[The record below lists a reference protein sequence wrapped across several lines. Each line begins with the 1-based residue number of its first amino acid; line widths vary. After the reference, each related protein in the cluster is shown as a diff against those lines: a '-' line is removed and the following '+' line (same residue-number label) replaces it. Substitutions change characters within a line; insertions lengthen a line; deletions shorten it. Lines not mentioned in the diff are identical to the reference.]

1 MQDITCPRRIADPR
15 ATLARREKASK
26 NGFYFKTFCLPVA
39 CFWITVKM
47 FQFLNWSNNN
57 LGYILKFLKAQ
68 RVWPSRPWYMAT
80 IRPHGQLCFGVS
92 SIVTRSASP
101 ILTPAKQ
108 LAMLFFDRR
117 KSAGV
122 PAAAMT
128 VFSTD
133 RRDRHTK
140 SLITGMSVCISG
152 LRCRDSE
159 FHFGRLLRAGTHY
172 LRHFLQSPS
181 LTS

>member
-1 MQDITCPRRIADPR
+1 
-15 ATLARREKASK
+15 
-26 NGFYFKTFCLPVA
+26 
-39 CFWITVKM
+39 M

-57 LGYILKFLKAQ
+57 LGYVLRFLKAHTG
-68 RVWPSRPWYMAT
+68 VAITSM
-80 IRPHGQLCFGVS
+80 IHGNNS
-92 SIVTRSASP
+92 SSWSTLFWSVEHSHKVCISNSYASE
-101 ILTPAKQ
+101 T

-133 RRDRHTK
+133 RCDRHIK

-181 LTS
+181 